1 MIWLACAQPSNSWLA
16 LQPKPLHRWRSIN
29 PEAVSHFPLFTH
41 TCSLKGCFS
50 RQEQG
55 TVLNV
60 QIQFSRTP
68 TKARQPQGLFSQT
81 VILSS
86 PQKATCW
93 TTFFWT
99 LKKKSPDSK
108 LNEGVNEWATSLK
121 AGVALVYSRR
131 AIERSHDKKMFPL
144 FFNSFVVRTLSI
156 SVALFSAAN
165 LRLVFEDS

>member
-1 MIWLACAQPSNSWLA
+1 MLYPIFIYL
-16 LQPKPLHRWRSIN
+16 
-29 PEAVSHFPLFTH
+29 H

-50 RQEQG
+50 RKEQG

-60 QIQFSRTP
+60 QVQFSRTP
-68 TKARQPQGLFSQT
+68 TKACQPQGLFSQT

-86 PQKATCW
+86 PQKETCW

-108 LNEGVNEWATSLK
+108 LNEGLNEWATSLK

-131 AIERSHDKKMFPL
+131 ATENPDKEAMTGKCSH
-144 FFNSFVVRTLSI
+144 FFFFFLNSFVVRTLSI

-165 LRLVFEDS
+165 RRLVSEDS